1 MSKKTE
7 AETLVEEFSED
18 LAYILQTFIDETQDA
33 KVVISRIET
42 EIVRLKEDI
51 NGLNKLIRDGNG
63 QPPMITRI
71 AVLEEKIAEI
81 REKIDAVESEGK
93 EEKRMRWELLLAAVP
108 GLLALIIQGL
118 EVKIQ
123 IDKDIK
129 VKYALFRPC
138 KKEGVYEKI
147 QS

>member
-1 MSKKTE
+1 MYFENLRSIEKEIGGMTLTKKTE
-7 AETLVEEFSED
+7 AERLVEEFSED

-42 EIVRLKEDI
+42 EIIRLKEDI

-81 REKIDAVESEGK
+81 KEKIESVESEGK
-93 EEKRMRWELLLAAVP
+93 EERRMRWEFLLAAIP
-108 GLLALIIQGL
+108 GLLALLTGGMI
-118 EVKIQ
+118 
-123 IDKDIK
+123 
-129 VKYALFRPC
+129 
-138 KKEGVYEKI
+138 
-147 QS
+147 